1 MIHGLQ
7 GLSMSEEDHPESVS
21 IHDMLDAINRLS
33 LEVGILRVA
42 FEYLAFAIPEE
53 NLANTIAAL
62 KYEAENES
70 REQRLREQFKR
81 LADQLE
87 IHVKSQPTMFS
98 RRQNLEEN
106 K

>member
-1 MIHGLQ
+1 MTEKNHQ
-7 GLSMSEEDHPESVS
+7 GTVS

-62 KYEAENES
+62 KYEAENET
-70 REQRLREQFKR
+70 REERLREQFKR

-87 IHVKSQPTMFS
+87 THVKSQKTMFS
-98 RRQNLEEN
+98 RGQNPEED